1 MKKKNLKKEIKSLQ
15 GLIEE
20 QSKLVEEQNKLIA
33 SLTLNG
39 TFNLPFVQQQD
50 LCIDDGEHEYSM
62 PWNLITLPN
71 CQKCGKQAPDYG
83 VTFTTSSNVSV
94 SDSGYDWTVSNNI
107 ES

>member
-15 GLIEE
+15 GLI
-20 QSKLVEEQNKLIA
+20 EEQNKLIA

-83 VTFTTSSNVSV
+83 VIFTTSSNVSV